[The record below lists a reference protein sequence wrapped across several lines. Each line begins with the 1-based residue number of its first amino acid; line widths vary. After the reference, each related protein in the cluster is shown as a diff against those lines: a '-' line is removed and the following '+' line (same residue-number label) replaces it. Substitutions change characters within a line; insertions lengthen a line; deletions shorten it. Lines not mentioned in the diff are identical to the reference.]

1 MEVAV
6 VVAAAVVAVSVV
18 VALVLARRESRGQPD
33 HRDLVE
39 VRAALEKMGA
49 LMRELEGDRQA
60 KFGELAAQLRMAS
73 QQTAALNDTTGR
85 LREALAGTKSRGQW
99 GERMAEDV
107 LRAAGLVEHVN
118 YRKQTAT
125 GDGGIPDFTFLL
137 PGDQVCHMD
146 VKFPLDNYVRAIE
159 ARDDLERQRHV
170 KQFRRDV
177 RQRVTDLSQRHYEAA
192 EGSLDVVLLFI
203 PNEQVYAAIFEH
215 DPQLL
220 EGALARKV
228 VLCSPCTLF
237 AVLAVIRQAA
247 ETFRLQQRSR
257 EIVALLGGFAKQWG
271 AFTEQMDRVGRKL
284 DSLQKD
290 YDAMATVRR
299 RQLER
304 QLDRVEDVRR
314 RDRIP
319 AVEVLAGADLDVDLD
334 ADLDLD
340 LEAEA

>member
-1 MEVAV
+1 MELAV
-6 VVAAAVVAVSVV
+6 LIAAAVVAASVV
-18 VALVLARRESRGQPD
+18 VALALARRETEHEVGR
-33 HRDLVE
+33 RDVAE
-39 VRAALEKMGA
+39 VRAALEKMDA
-49 LMRELEGDRQA
+49 LVRDLERDRQA
-60 KFGELAAQLRMAS
+60 KFGELTAQLRMAG
-73 QQTAALNDTTGR
+73 QQTAALTDTAGR

-107 LRAAGLVEHVN
+107 LRTAGMVEHVN
-118 YRKQTAT
+118 YRKQSAT

-146 VKFPLDNYVRAIE
+146 VKFPLDNYVRAME
-159 ARDDLERQRHV
+159 ADGDLDRQRHL

-177 RQRVTDLSQRHYEAA
+177 RQRVTELAQRHYEAD

-215 DPQLL
+215 DPALL
-220 EGALARKV
+220 DGALTRKV

-237 AVLAVIRQAA
+237 AVLAVMRQAA

-271 AFTEQMDRVGRKL
+271 AFTEHMDRVGRRL
-284 DSLQKD
+284 DALQKD
-290 YDAMATVRR
+290 YDGMVGVRR

-314 RDRIP
+314 RDQVP
-319 AVEVLAGADLDVDLD
+319 AVEVLAD
-334 ADLDLD
+334 ADLE
-340 LEAEA
+340 LEEA

>member
-1 MEVAV
+1 MEVAVLSAAVAV
-6 VVAAAVVAVSVV
+6 VVAVVAAMVF
-18 VALVLARRESRGQPD
+18 ARRENTPRVD
-33 HRDLVE
+33 RRDLAE
-39 VRAALEKMGA
+39 MRSALDRMDG
-49 LMRELEGDRQA
+49 LVRELELDREA

-73 QQTAALNDTTGR
+73 QQTAALTDTAGR

-107 LRAAGLVEHVN
+107 LRAAGLIEHVN

-125 GDGGIPDFTFLL
+125 AEGGIPDFTFLL

-159 ARDDLERQRHV
+159 AEGELDRQRFL

-177 RQRVTDLSQRHYEAA
+177 RQRVTELAERRYED
-192 EGSLDVVLLFI
+192 GDSSLDVVLLFI
-203 PNEQVYAAIFEH
+203 PNEQLYGAIFEH
-215 DPQLL
+215 DPDLL

-228 VLCSPCTLF
+228 VLCSPTTLF

-247 ETFRLQQRSR
+247 ESFRLQQRSR

-271 AFTEQMDRVGRKL
+271 AFTEKMDCVGRRL
-284 DSLQKD
+284 DALQKD
-290 YDAMATVRR
+290 FDAMVGVRR

-314 RDRIP
+314 RDQVP
-319 AVEVLAGADLDVDLD
+319 AVEVLAGSDLGR
-334 ADLDLD
+334 
-340 LEAEA
+340 EA

>member
-1 MEVAV
+1 MELAALIAAV
-6 VVAAAVVAVSVV
+6 VVAFVMVI
-18 VALVLARRESRGQPD
+18 ALAFARREARQVAGRRDVAEVRSALERID
-33 HRDLVE
+33 DLV
-39 VRAALEKMGA
+39 
-49 LMRELEGDRQA
+49 RELERDREA
-60 KFGELAAQLRMAS
+60 KFGELAAQLRMAG
-73 QQTAALNDTTGR
+73 QQTAVLTDTTGR
-85 LREALAGTKSRGQW
+85 LREALVGTKSRGQW

-107 LRAAGLVEHVN
+107 LRAADLVEHVN

-137 PGDQVCHMD
+137 PGNQVCHMD

-159 ARDDLERQRHV
+159 AEGDLERQRHL

-177 RQRVTDLSQRHYEAA
+177 RQRVTELSERHYEAD

-203 PNEQVYAAIFEH
+203 PNEHVYGAIFEH
-215 DPQLL
+215 DPALL
-220 EGALARKV
+220 DGALARKV

-247 ETFRLQQRSR
+247 ESFRLQQRSR

-271 AFTEQMDRVGRKL
+271 AFTEHMDRVGRRL

-290 YDAMATVRR
+290 YDAMAGVRR

-314 RDRIP
+314 RDHVP
-319 AVEVLAGADLDVDLD
+319 AVEVIAGGA
-334 ADLDLD
+334 
-340 LEAEA
+340 LELEEA

>member
-1 MEVAV
+1 MIFLVIVVVVIAAV
-6 VVAAAVVAVSVV
+6 VVF
-18 VALVLARRESRGQPD
+18 ALVNQRFGARTEGGRRE
-33 HRDLVE
+33 LAE
-39 VRAALEKMGA
+39 VRSALEKMAA
-49 LMRELEGDRQA
+49 LVHDLERDREA
-60 KFGELAAQLRMAS
+60 KFGELTAQLRAAG
-73 QQTAALNDTTGR
+73 QQTAALADTAVR

-107 LRAAGLVEHVN
+107 LRTAGLVEHVN
-118 YRKQTAT
+118 YRRQTAT

-146 VKFPLDNYVRAIE
+146 VKFPLDNYVRATE
-159 ARDDLERQRHV
+159 ADGDLERQRHL

-177 RQRVTDLSQRHYEAA
+177 RQRVTELAQRQYEAGD
-192 EGSLDVVLLFI
+192 GSLDVVLLFI
-203 PNEQVYAAIFEH
+203 PNEHVYAAIFEL
-215 DPQLL
+215 DPELL

-257 EIVALLGGFAKQWG
+257 EIVALLGGFAKQWA
-271 AFTEQMDRVGRKL
+271 AFTEHMDRVGRKL
-284 DSLQKD
+284 DGLQKD
-290 YDAMATVRR
+290 YDAMTGVRR

-319 AVEVLAGADLDVDLD
+319 AVEVLAGADLE
-334 ADLDLD
+334 
-340 LEAEA
+340 LEEA

>member
-6 VVAAAVVAVSVV
+6 VIAAAVVSVAVVI
-18 VALVLARRESRGQPD
+18 ALLLARRESQGGPD
-33 HRDLVE
+33 RHELAE
-39 VRAALEKMGA
+39 VRTALEKMDA
-49 LMRELEGDRQA
+49 LVRDLERDRQA
-60 KFGELAAQLRMAS
+60 KFGELSAQLRAAG
-73 QQTAALNDTTGR
+73 QQTAVLTDTTVR
-85 LREALAGTKSRGQW
+85 LREALAGSKSRGQW
-99 GERMAEDV
+99 GERMADDV

-118 YRKQTAT
+118 YRRQAAT

-146 VKFPLDNYVRAIE
+146 VKFPLDNFVRAVE
-159 ARDDLERQRHV
+159 AEGDFERQRHL
-170 KQFRRDV
+170 KQFCHDV
-177 RQRVTDLSQRHYEAA
+177 RQRVTELAQRHYEAGDA
-192 EGSLDVVLLFI
+192 SLDVVLLFI
-203 PNEQVYAAIFEH
+203 PNEQVYAAMFEH
-215 DPQLL
+215 DPELL

-228 VLCSPCTLF
+228 VLCSPSTLF

-271 AFTEQMDRVGRKL
+271 AFTEHMDRVGRRL
-284 DSLQKD
+284 DTLQKD
-290 YDAMATVRR
+290 YDAMVGVRR

-319 AVEVLAGADLDVDLD
+319 AVEVLAGSDLDFEF
-334 ADLDLD
+334 
-340 LEAEA
+340 EAEAEAEAN

>member
-1 MEVAV
+1 MD
-6 VVAAAVVAVSVV
+6 
-18 VALVLARRESRGQPD
+18 ALV
-33 HRDLVE
+33 
-39 VRAALEKMGA
+39 
-49 LMRELEGDRQA
+49 RELERDREA
-60 KFGELAAQLRMAS
+60 KFGELAAQLRMTG
-73 QQTAALNDTTGR
+73 QQTAALTDTASR
-85 LREALAGTKSRGQW
+85 LREALAGSKSRGQW

-137 PGDQVCHMD
+137 PGSQVCHMD

-159 ARDDLERQRHV
+159 AEGDLDRQRHL

-177 RQRVTDLSQRHYEAA
+177 RQRVTELSERHYEAA
-192 EGSLDVVLLFI
+192 ESSIDVVLLFI

-215 DPQLL
+215 DPSLL

-247 ETFRLQQRSR
+247 ESFRLHQRSR

-271 AFTEQMDRVGRKL
+271 AFTEHMDRVGRRL
-284 DSLQKD
+284 DALQKD
-290 YDAMATVRR
+290 YDAMVGVRR

-314 RDRIP
+314 RDRVP
-319 AVEVLAGADLDVDLD
+319 AVEVLAGAE
-334 ADLDLD
+334 
-340 LEAEA
+340 LELEEA

>member
-1 MEVAV
+1 MLEGMEIAV
-6 VVAAAVVAVSVV
+6 VIAAAVVAVAVV
-18 VALVLARRESRGQPD
+18 VALALARREGSQGPD
-33 HRDLVE
+33 RRDLAE
-39 VRAALEKMGA
+39 VRAALEKMDA
-49 LMRELEGDRQA
+49 LVRDLERDRQA
-60 KFGELAAQLRMAS
+60 KFGELTAQLRMAGH
-73 QQTAALNDTTGR
+73 QTATLTDTAAR

-146 VKFPLDNYVRAIE
+146 VKFPLDNYVRALE
-159 ARDDLERQRHV
+159 AEGDLDRQRHL

-177 RQRVTDLSQRHYEAA
+177 RQRVTELAQRHYEGA

-203 PNEQVYAAIFEH
+203 PNEHVYGAVFEH
-215 DPQLL
+215 DPDLL

-237 AVLAVIRQAA
+237 AVLAVIRHAA

-257 EIVALLGGFAKQWG
+257 EIVALLGGCAKQWG
-271 AFTEQMDRVGRKL
+271 AFTEHMDRVGRRL
-284 DSLQKD
+284 DALQKD
-290 YDAMATVRR
+290 YD
-299 RQLER
+299 
-304 QLDRVEDVRR
+304 
-314 RDRIP
+314 
-319 AVEVLAGADLDVDLD
+319 G
-334 ADLDLD
+334 
-340 LEAEA
+340 

>member
-1 MEVAV
+1 VLVFLVIAVAV
-6 VVAAAVVAVSVV
+6 AVAAVVFAVANQRVGARSEGG
-18 VALVLARRESRGQPD
+18 RRELAD
-33 HRDLVE
+33 
-39 VRAALEKMGA
+39 VRSALEKMEA
-49 LMRELEGDRQA
+49 LVHELERDREA
-60 KFGELAAQLRMAS
+60 KFGELAAQLRATG
-73 QQTAALNDTTGR
+73 QQTAALTDTAGR
-85 LREALAGTKSRGQW
+85 LREALAGAKSRGQW

-118 YRKQTAT
+118 YRRQTAT

-146 VKFPLDNYVRAIE
+146 VKFPLDNYVRAVE
-159 ARDDLERQRHV
+159 ADGELDRQRHL

-177 RQRVTDLSQRHYEAA
+177 RQRVTELAQRHYEAG
-192 EGSLDVVLLFI
+192 EGSLDIVLLFI
-203 PNEQVYAAIFEH
+203 PNEQVYGAIHEH
-215 DPQLL
+215 DPTLL

-247 ETFRLQQRSR
+247 ESFRLQQRSR

-271 AFTEQMDRVGRKL
+271 AFTDQMDRVGRRL
-284 DSLQKD
+284 DVLQKD
-290 YDAMATVRR
+290 YDAMAGVRR

-314 RDRIP
+314 RDHVP
-319 AVEVLAGADLDVDLD
+319 AVEVLSGT
-334 ADLDLD
+334 D
-340 LEAEA
+340 LELEA

>member
-6 VVAAAVVAVSVV
+6 VIAAAVVAVAVV
-18 VALVLARRESRGQPD
+18 VALALARRESQQGAGTRG
-33 HRDLVE
+33 LTE
-39 VRAALEKMGA
+39 VRTALEKMDA
-49 LMRELEGDRQA
+49 LVRDLERDRHA
-60 KFGELAAQLRMAS
+60 KFGELTAQLRMAG
-73 QQTAALNDTTGR
+73 QQTAALNDTATR
-85 LREALAGTKSRGQW
+85 LREALAGSKSRGQW

-159 ARDDLERQRHV
+159 AEGDLDRQRHL

-177 RQRVTDLSQRHYEAA
+177 RQRVTELAQRQYEAG
-192 EGSLDVVLLFI
+192 ESSLDVVLLFI

-215 DPQLL
+215 DPALL

-271 AFTEQMDRVGRKL
+271 AFTEQMDRVGRRL
-284 DSLQKD
+284 DALQKD
-290 YDAMATVRR
+290 YDAMAGVRR

-319 AVEVLAGADLDVDLD
+319 AVEVLAGSE
-334 ADLDLD
+334 
-340 LEAEA
+340 LELEET

>member
-1 MEVAV
+1 MELAALIAAV
-6 VVAAAVVAVSVV
+6 VVAFVMVI
-18 VALVLARRESRGQPD
+18 ALAFARREARQVAGRRDVAEVRSALERID
-33 HRDLVE
+33 DLV
-39 VRAALEKMGA
+39 
-49 LMRELEGDRQA
+49 RELERDREA
-60 KFGELAAQLRMAS
+60 KFGELAAQLRMAG
-73 QQTAALNDTTGR
+73 QQTAVLTDTTGR
-85 LREALAGTKSRGQW
+85 LREALVGTKSRGQW

-137 PGDQVCHMD
+137 PGNQVCHMD

-159 ARDDLERQRHV
+159 AEGDLERQRHL

-177 RQRVTDLSQRHYEAA
+177 RQRVTELSERHYEAD

-203 PNEQVYAAIFEH
+203 PNEHVYGAIFEH
-215 DPQLL
+215 DPALL
-220 EGALARKV
+220 DGALARKV

-247 ETFRLQQRSR
+247 ESFRLQQRSR

-271 AFTEQMDRVGRKL
+271 AFTEHMDRVGRRL

-290 YDAMATVRR
+290 YDAMVGVRR

-304 QLDRVEDVRR
+304 QLERVEDVRR
-314 RDRIP
+314 RDHMP
-319 AVEVLAGADLDVDLD
+319 AVELIAGGA
-334 ADLDLD
+334 
-340 LEAEA
+340 LELEEA

>member
-1 MEVAV
+1 MEIAV
-6 VVAAAVVAVSVV
+6 VVAAAVVAVAVV
-18 VALVLARRESRGQPD
+18 IALVLAGRESRHRGDSPD
-33 HRDLVE
+33 VTQ
-39 VRAALEKMGA
+39 VRSTLERMDG
-49 LMRELEGDRQA
+49 LIRELERDREA
-60 KFGELAAQLRMAS
+60 KFGELTAQLRMAG
-73 QQTAALNDTTGR
+73 QQTAALTDTTAR
-85 LREALAGTKSRGQW
+85 LRETLAGAKSRGQW

-146 VKFPLDNYVRAIE
+146 VKFPLDNYVRATE
-159 ARDDLERQRHV
+159 AEGDLDRQRHL
-170 KQFRRDV
+170 KQFRHDV
-177 RQRVTDLSQRHYEAA
+177 RQRVTELSQRQYEAS

-237 AVLAVIRQAA
+237 AVLAVIRHAA

-257 EIVALLGGFAKQWG
+257 EIVALLGGFAKQWA
-271 AFTEQMDRVGRKL
+271 AFTEHMDRVGRRL
-284 DSLQKD
+284 DTLQKD
-290 YDAMATVRR
+290 YDAMTGVRR

-314 RDRIP
+314 RDHIP
-319 AVEVLAGADLDVDLD
+319 AVEVLAGVE
-334 ADLDLD
+334 LD
-340 LEAEA
+340 LEREA

>member
-6 VVAAAVVAVSVV
+6 LIAAAAVAVAVVAA
-18 VALVLARRESRGQPD
+18 VLFARRENTPRVD
-33 HRDLVE
+33 RRDLADM
-39 VRAALEKMGA
+39 RLALDRMDG
-49 LMRELEGDRQA
+49 LVRELERDREA
-60 KFGELAAQLRMAS
+60 KFGELTAQLRMAS
-73 QQTAALNDTTGR
+73 QQTAALTDTTGR

-107 LRAAGLVEHVN
+107 LRAAGLIEHVN

-146 VKFPLDNYVRAIE
+146 VKFPLDNYVRAVE
-159 ARDDLERQRHV
+159 AESELDRQRYF

-177 RQRVTDLSQRHYEAA
+177 RQRVTELAQRRYE
-192 EGSLDVVLLFI
+192 EGDSSLDVVLLFI
-203 PNEQVYAAIFEH
+203 PNEQLYAAIFEH
-215 DPQLL
+215 DPDLL

-228 VLCSPCTLF
+228 VLCSPTTLF

-247 ETFRLQQRSR
+247 ESFRLQQRSR

-271 AFTEQMDRVGRKL
+271 AFTEKMDCVGRRL
-284 DSLQKD
+284 DALQKD
-290 YDAMATVRR
+290 FDAMVGVRR

-314 RDRIP
+314 RDQVP
-319 AVEVLAGADLDVDLD
+319 AVEVLAGSDLSR
-334 ADLDLD
+334 
-340 LEAEA
+340 EA

>member
-6 VVAAAVVAVSVV
+6 VIAAVVVAVAV
-18 VALVLARRESRGQPD
+18 VAAVVFARRENTPRVD
-33 HRDLVE
+33 RRDLAE
-39 VRAALEKMGA
+39 MRSALDRMDG
-49 LMRELEGDRQA
+49 LVRELERDREA

-73 QQTAALNDTTGR
+73 QQTAVLTDTTGR

-125 GDGGIPDFTFLL
+125 GGGIPDFTFLL

-159 ARDDLERQRHV
+159 AESELERQRYF

-177 RQRVTDLSQRHYEAA
+177 RQRVTELAQRRYEDG
-192 EGSLDVVLLFI
+192 ESSLDVVLLFI
-203 PNEQVYAAIFEH
+203 PNEQLYGAIFEH
-215 DPQLL
+215 DPDLL
-220 EGALARKV
+220 QGALARKV
-228 VLCSPCTLF
+228 VLCSPTTLF

-247 ETFRLQQRSR
+247 ESFRLQQRSR

-271 AFTEQMDRVGRKL
+271 AFTEKMDGVGRRL
-284 DSLQKD
+284 DALQKD
-290 YDAMATVRR
+290 FDAMVGVRR

-314 RDRIP
+314 RDQVP
-319 AVEVLAGADLDVDLD
+319 AVEVLAGS
-334 ADLDLD
+334 D
-340 LEAEA
+340 LEREA

>member
-1 MEVAV
+1 MELAV
-6 VVAAAVVAVSVV
+6 VIAAAVVAVAV
-18 VALVLARRESRGQPD
+18 VAALAQAWRENRHRGGPTGADPHDVAELRVAVERMDGLV
-33 HRDLVE
+33 
-39 VRAALEKMGA
+39 
-49 LMRELEGDRQA
+49 RELERDREA
-60 KFGELAAQLRMAS
+60 KFGELAAQLRMTG
-73 QQTAALNDTTGR
+73 QQTAALTDTAGR
-85 LREALAGTKSRGQW
+85 LREALAPTKSRGQW

-146 VKFPLDNYVRAIE
+146 VKFPLDNYVRFVE
-159 ARDDLERQRHV
+159 AEGELDRQRHL

-177 RQRVTDLSQRHYEAA
+177 RQRVNELSQRHYEAG
-192 EGSLDVVLLFI
+192 ESSLDVVLLFI
-203 PNEQVYAAIFEH
+203 PNEHVYAAIFEH
-215 DPQLL
+215 DPALL

-271 AFTEQMDRVGRKL
+271 AFTEQMDRVGRRL
-284 DSLQKD
+284 DALQKD
-290 YDAMATVRR
+290 YDAMTGVRR

-314 RDRIP
+314 RDQVP
-319 AVEVLAGADLDVDLD
+319 AVEVLAGTE
-334 ADLDLD
+334 
-340 LEAEA
+340 LEREA

>member
-6 VVAAAVVAVSVV
+6 VIAAAVVSVAVVI
-18 VALVLARRESRGQPD
+18 ALVLARREGRVGADSRELAD
-33 HRDLVE
+33 
-39 VRAALEKMGA
+39 VRTALEKMDA
-49 LMRELEGDRQA
+49 LVRELERDRQA
-60 KFGELAAQLRMAS
+60 KFGELTAQLRAAG
-73 QQTAALNDTTGR
+73 QQTAVLSDTTAR
-85 LREALAGTKSRGQW
+85 LREALAGSKSRGQW

-118 YRKQTAT
+118 YRKQTAN

-137 PGDQVCHMD
+137 PGEQVCHMD
-146 VKFPLDNYVRAIE
+146 VKFPLDNYVRAME
-159 ARDDLERQRHV
+159 AEGDLDRQRHL

-177 RQRVTDLSQRHYEAA
+177 RQRITELSQRHYEAA

-203 PNEQVYAAIFEH
+203 PNEHVYAAIFEH
-215 DPQLL
+215 DPGLL

-257 EIVALLGGFAKQWG
+257 EIVALLGGFAKQWA
-271 AFTEQMDRVGRKL
+271 AFTEHMDRVGRRV
-284 DSLQKD
+284 DALQKD
-290 YDAMATVRR
+290 YDAMAGVRR

-319 AVEVLAGADLDVDLD
+319 AVEVLAGSELELE
-334 ADLDLD
+334 
-340 LEAEA
+340 LEAEAN

>member
-1 MEVAV
+1 MEVV
-6 VVAAAVVAVSVV
+6 VVIAAAVVSVAVV
-18 VALVLARRESRGQPD
+18 VALVLARRESQSGPD
-33 HRDLVE
+33 RRDLAE
-39 VRAALEKMGA
+39 VRAALERMDS
-49 LMRELEGDRQA
+49 LVRELERDREA
-60 KFGELAAQLRMAS
+60 KFGELTAQLRMAG
-73 QQTAALNDTTGR
+73 QQTAVLTDTTAR

-125 GDGGIPDFTFLL
+125 ADGGIPDFTFLL

-159 ARDDLERQRHV
+159 AEGELDRQRHL
-170 KQFRRDV
+170 KHFRRDV
-177 RQRVTDLSQRHYEAA
+177 RQRVTELSQRQYEGGDA
-192 EGSLDVVLLFI
+192 SLDVVLLFI

-215 DPQLL
+215 DPAML

-228 VLCSPCTLF
+228 VLCSPSTLF

-257 EIVALLGGFAKQWG
+257 EIIALLGGFAKQWA
-271 AFTEQMDRVGRKL
+271 AFTEHMDRVGRRV
-284 DSLQKD
+284 DALQKD
-290 YDAMATVRR
+290 YDVMAGVRR

-314 RDRIP
+314 RDRVP
-319 AVEVLAGADLDVDLD
+319 AVEVLAGAE
-334 ADLDLD
+334 
-340 LEAEA
+340 LELEEA